1 MTPPN
6 DRQPANCL
14 AHIAQDNNHAVIIAV
29 LRESEVAR
37 QSSFSLME
45 EDDYALLARE
55 VAKDFPYLT
64 VENLEDAMMLGVK
77 GKLDT
82 YKTRPLNF
90 TRVYQW
96 VEQRAP
102 YSLGYWRTRCPEII
116 RWAELCNVLEGLM
129 PKVYELYAKHGYT
142 NITFTVTEHIGKHY
156 YPASHSG
163 QKAASKEVHD
173 VEVHNAQHIT
183 HNLFP
188 VFAAEYPDF
197 AAKHAYQ
204 FCRA

>member
-1 MTPPN
+1 MTPLS
-6 DRQPANCL
+6 DRLPANCL
-14 AHIAQDNNHAVIIAV
+14 AHIAQANNHAVIIAV

-82 YKTRPLNF
+82 YKSRPLNF

-96 VEQRAP
+96 VEQRAKA
-102 YSLGYWRTRCPEII
+102 SKGYWR
-116 RWAELCNVLEGLM
+116 
-129 PKVYELYAKHGYT
+129 
-142 NITFTVTEHIGKHY
+142 HY
-156 YPASHSG
+156 YPEWMAWARIVLLEE
-163 QKAASKEVHD
+163 Q
-173 VEVHNAQHIT
+173 T
-183 HNLFP
+183 
-188 VFAAEYPDF
+188 FAAIFSHPMQEEVGNVIGTLISIEIHKAYLSHPDRETNVALRLQLEAEAKPALAAQYPTF
-197 AAKHAYQ
+197 AALHPSL
-204 FCRA
+204 F